1 MKSLD
6 ATYCFDILRGDTGA
20 RERALEWESQQELLT
35 IPAPALAEFL
45 RSGYR
50 RGGRLLERSLALTRR
65 LEVLPLEADTADD
78 AARLGGEL
86 DRKGVAVG
94 NLDLLI
100 AAIVR
105 KYRAILVTRDQDFQR
120 IPGLHLETY

>member
-6 ATYCFDILRGDTGA
+6 ASFCFDLLRGDPGA
-20 RERALEWESQQELLT
+20 LDRATEWESGEEVLT
-35 IPAPALAEFL
+35 IPAPALTEFL
-45 RSGYR
+45 RSGHR
-50 RGGRLLERSLALTRR
+50 RGGRFLEKSLSLTHR
-65 LEVLPLEADTADD
+65 LEVLSLDGRIAED

-86 DRKGVAVG
+86 DRRGLAVG

-105 KYRAILVTRDQDFQR
+105 SNQSVLVTRDRDFQR

>member
-1 MKSLD
+1 VRSLD
-6 ATYCFDILRGDTGA
+6 ACYCFDLLRGDPGA
-20 RERALEWESQQELLT
+20 AGRARDWESQSEPLT

-45 RSGYR
+45 RAGYR
-50 RGGRLLERSLALTRR
+50 QGGRFLDRSLALVRR
-65 LEVLPLEADTADD
+65 LPVLPLDEESAEE

-86 DRKGVAVG
+86 DRSGAPVG

-100 AAIVR
+100 AAVVR
-105 KYRAILVTRDQDFQR
+105 KSRGILVTRDRAFQR

>member
-1 MKSLD
+1 MRSLD
-6 ATYCFDILRGDTGA
+6 ASFCFDLLRGDVGA
-20 RERALEWESQQELLT
+20 RERALEWEARGDVLA

-50 RGGRLLERSLALTRR
+50 RGGRLLERSLTLTRR
-65 LEVLPLEADTADD
+65 LEVLPLDGATAEEAAQ
-78 AARLGGEL
+78 LGGEL
-86 DRKGVAVG
+86 DRRGLAVG

-105 KYRAILVTRDQDFQR
+105 KHRSTLVTRDRDFQR